1 VYSGFGLSCRHRL
14 DNGAGLVNMDAY
26 MNTAAAYGA
35 AGDVT
40 QEFELTDQQVKDAF
54 GAEVVRPLGRG
65 TFGETWR
72 IDCAGQ
78 DPRAVKILLGQQTSQ
93 QRRDREVE
101 ALERVNCPNVVRLLD
116 KGVTVVGGVDRAV
129 LTFEYIDG
137 GDLSHRLRP
146 NQRVPRQD
154 ALLFA
159 HGLFNGLRH
168 LHDRDVVHRDIKPA
182 NVATRGG
189 LWSQPV
195 ILDLGL
201 IRMLDQES
209 ITRYPTMMGTALFM
223 APEQLRQE
231 RARKA
236 SDVFSAG
243 VLLHLMLSGAH
254 PFYDEDREIHIE
266 EAIDL
271 IEAGPKSLPDE
282 VPPVFAE
289 IILRLLSAGAGDRGS
304 ARRAFHDLD
313 TALEL
318 LGA

>member
-1 VYSGFGLSCRHRL
+1 
-14 DNGAGLVNMDAY
+14 MDAY
-26 MNTAAAYGA
+26 MNTAAAYGSSG
-35 AGDVT
+35 GDAR
-40 QEFELTDQQVKDAF
+40 EFELTDQEVKDAF

-78 DPRAVKILLGQQTSQ
+78 APRAVKVLTGQQTSQ
-93 QRRDREVE
+93 QRLDREVE
-101 ALERVNCPNVVRLLD
+101 GLERVSCPNVVRLLD
-116 KGVTVVGGVDRAV
+116 KGVALVGGLDRAV

-137 GDLSHRLRP
+137 GDLARRLRP
-146 NQRVPRQD
+146 NQRVARRD

-182 NVATRGG
+182 NVAIRGG
-189 LWSQPV
+189 SWSQPV

-209 ITRYPTMMGTALFM
+209 ITRYPAMMGTALFM

-231 RARKA
+231 RARKSA
-236 SDVFSAG
+236 DVFSAG

-254 PFYDEDREIHIE
+254 PFYDQNCEIRLE
-266 EAIDL
+266 EAVDL
-271 IEAGPKSLPDE
+271 IGSGPKPLPDE

-289 IILRLLSAGAGDRGS
+289 IVLRLLAAGAGDRGS
-304 ARRAFHDLD
+304 AQRAFHDLD